1 VNRKELLKKY
11 KGKAVETL
19 PTPSIIADEEA
30 IDKNLALLDNF
41 FKDTE
46 CKLRPHF
53 KSHKCVTLAKRQMR
67 YENTVGITCAKLSE
81 AEQLVVGG
89 IDDVLIANQ
98 VIGKD
103 KVDRIAAMN
112 RKSIVRVAVDSK
124 EGIAQLSDAAKE
136 MGVEIGVLIEVDI
149 GMNRGGVKAGKPV
162 IELAGIISQTEAV
175 RLDGLQSYEG
185 HIVTLDNYEERK
197 RRVNEDIK
205 PLLETRKT
213 LEQKGFSLFI
223 SSGGTGT
230 YDITGKITGIDEL
243 QCGSYALMDS
253 AYKNIH
259 PEFLNARYILA
270 TVLSVRGNTISLDV
284 GLKGMGSEYGNP
296 QIIGYPDAEN
306 LYVAEEHT
314 VFQNVKANIG
324 DKLRIIPPHG
334 CTTNNLYPHMWI
346 TRDDVIVDAWPIE
359 GRGCLE

>member
-1 VNRKELLKKY
+1 LNKKLLKFKN
-11 KGKAVETL
+11 KPETEL
-19 PTPSIIADEEA
+19 PTPCIIADIEA
-30 IDKNLALLDNF
+30 IDSNLKKMDSFFDNSA
-41 FKDTE
+41 

-53 KSHKCVTLAKRQMR
+53 KSHKCVTLAKRQMG

-81 AEQLVVGG
+81 AEQLVAGG
-89 IDDVLIANQ
+89 INDVLIANQ

-103 KVDRIAAMN
+103 KVRRIAEMN
-112 RKSIVRVAVDSK
+112 KKAEVRVAVDSK
-124 EGIAQLSDAAKE
+124 EGIEQLNAAVKE
-136 MGVEIGVLIEVDI
+136 RGVEIGVLIEVDI
-149 GMNRGGVKAGKPV
+149 GMNRGGVKPGKPA
-162 IELAGIISQTEAV
+162 IELAEIISQIDAV

-185 HIVTLDNYEERK
+185 HIVTLENYGERK
-197 RRVNEDIK
+197 RRVIEDMK
-205 PLLETRKT
+205 PLLETRKI

-230 YDITGKITGIDEL
+230 YDITGNIAGIDEL

-253 AYKNIH
+253 AYKNIR

-270 TVLSVRGNTISLDV
+270 TVLSVRDNTISLDV
-284 GLKGMGSEYGNP
+284 GLKGMGAEYGTP

-314 VFQNVKANIG
+314 VFQNVKARIG
-324 DKLRIIPPHG
+324 DKFRIIPPHG
-334 CTTNNLYPHMWI
+334 CTTNNLYPFMWVARNDTI
-346 TRDDVIVDAWPIE
+346 IDLWPIE